1 MKKVNKTDTIS
12 FDTFLSKLYGK
23 VGTKRRIKNDQMLKE
38 VELKQI
44 SKAEKN

>member
-12 FDTFLSKLYGK
+12 FDELLSKLYGK
-23 VGTKRRIKNDQMLKE
+23 FGTKRRTKNDLLLKE
-38 VELKQI
+38 IELKQI